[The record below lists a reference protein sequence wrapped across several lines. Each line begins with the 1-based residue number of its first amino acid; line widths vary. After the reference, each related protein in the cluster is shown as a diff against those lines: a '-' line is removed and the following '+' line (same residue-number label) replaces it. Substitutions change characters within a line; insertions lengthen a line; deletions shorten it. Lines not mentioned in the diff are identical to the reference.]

1 MLKGIN
7 HITIAVSELEKALQ
21 FYVGLLGFKL
31 RARWDSGAYLLLG
44 GIWLCLSKG
53 TVVPS
58 NDYSHIAFDI
68 EASDFDQF
76 AAGLRQAGVREW
88 KRNKSEGPSLYLLDP
103 DGNKLEIH
111 TGNLESRIA
120 SLRDRPYDGLQIF
133 E

>member
-21 FYVGLLGFKL
+21 FYIDLLGCKL
-31 RARWDSGAYLLLG
+31 RARWDSGAYLSLG
-44 GIWLCLSKG
+44 GFWLCLSKG
-53 TVVPS
+53 AVVPS

-76 AAGLRQAGVREW
+76 AASLRQAGIREW

-111 TGNLESRIA
+111 AGSLESRIA
-120 SLRDRPYDGLQIF
+120 ALRDRPYEGLQIL